1 MIPRGL
7 ATQSMERQVAAETLA
22 AALSPLSVRAIQQ
35 RLERILID
43 DRELL
48 ISLQCQLEQIRR
60 ELRLLND
67 DRIVRALDGGD
78 QPIRH

>member
-1 MIPRGL
+1 MIPGPVPLTMANRV
-7 ATQSMERQVAAETLA
+7 ATETLSA
-22 AALSPLSVRAIQQ
+22 AMSPMSMRSVQA
-35 RLERILID
+35 RLERLLID

-67 DRIVRALDGGD
+67 DRIFRVLDATET
-78 QPIRH
+78 IRH

>member
-1 MIPRGL
+1 MISANHPE
-7 ATQSMERQVAAETLA
+7 SMERLVAAETLA
-22 AALSPLSVRAIQQ
+22 AATNPFSVRAIQQ

-67 DRIVRALDGGD
+67 ARIVRALEGEDV
-78 QPIRH
+78 PIRH

>member
-1 MIPRGL
+1 MMPVPQGS
-7 ATQSMERQVAAETLA
+7 TFEREVAAETLA

-67 DRIVRALDGGD
+67 ERIVRSLDTGD
-78 QPIRH
+78 HPIQH

>member
-1 MIPRGL
+1 MSPAGHS
-7 ATQSMERQVAAETLA
+7 TPMERRIGAETLA
-22 AALSPLSVRAIQQ
+22 GAMCPPSARAIQE

-67 DRIVRALDGGD
+67 DRIVRSLDGVD
-78 QPIRH
+78 SPVQN

>member
-1 MIPRGL
+1 MIPGPEPQTMVHRI
-7 ATQSMERQVAAETLA
+7 ANETLS
-22 AALSPLSVRAIQQ
+22 AALSPLSMRSVQA
-35 RLERILID
+35 RLERLLID

-67 DRIVRALDGGD
+67 ERILRVLDSEG
-78 QPIRH
+78 PLRH

>member
-1 MIPRGL
+1 MMPAPR
-7 ATQSMERQVAAETLA
+7 ASTIEREVAAETLA

-67 DRIVRALDGGD
+67 ERIVRALAPGD
-78 QPIRH
+78 HPISH

>member
-1 MIPRGL
+1 MMPIPRG
-7 ATQSMERQVAAETLA
+7 SSIEREVAAETLA

-67 DRIVRALDGGD
+67 ERIVRALGSQDH
-78 QPIRH
+78 PISH

>member
-1 MIPRGL
+1 MIS
-7 ATQSMERQVAAETLA
+7 ATEPNSMERQIAAETLA
-22 AALSPLSVRAIQQ
+22 ATMSPLSVRSIQR
-35 RLERILID
+35 RLERLLID

-67 DRIVRALDGGD
+67 DRIVRALDGGE
-78 QPIRH
+78 PPFRH

>member
-1 MIPRGL
+1 MIPTDMPG
-7 ATQSMERQVAAETLA
+7 TMERQVAAETLA
-22 AALSPLSVRAIQQ
+22 AALSPLSVRSIQR

-67 DRIVRALDGGD
+67 DRIVRALDGED
-78 QPIRH
+78 ASYRH

>member
-1 MIPRGL
+1 MMPVPARTTI
-7 ATQSMERQVAAETLA
+7 EREVAAETLA

-35 RLERILID
+35 RLERILLD

-60 ELRLLND
+60 EIRLLND
-67 DRIVRALDGGD
+67 DRILQSLDYRD
-78 QPIRH
+78 HPLRH

>member
-1 MIPRGL
+1 MPAPQQGSRMQQ
-7 ATQSMERQVAAETLA
+7 AVAAETLA

-35 RLERILID
+35 RLERMLLD

-67 DRIVRALDGGD
+67 ERIVRALDHRD
-78 QPIRH
+78 FPISN

>member
-1 MIPRGL
+1 MMP
-7 ATQSMERQVAAETLA
+7 TQAGITIERAVAAETLA
-22 AALSPLSVRAIQQ
+22 AALSPMSVRSIQQ

-67 DRIVRALDGGD
+67 ERIVHALGGED
-78 QPIRH
+78 VPIRN

>member
-1 MIPRGL
+1 MIS
-7 ATQSMERQVAAETLA
+7 AAESNSMEKQIAAETLA
-22 AALSPLSVRAIQQ
+22 ATMSPISVRSIQR
-35 RLERILID
+35 RLERLLID

-67 DRIVRALDGGD
+67 ERIVRALDSGE
-78 QPIRH
+78 PSFRH

>member
-1 MIPRGL
+1 
-7 ATQSMERQVAAETLA
+7 MEREVAAETLA
-22 AALSPLSVRAIQQ
+22 ASLSPLSARTIQH

-60 ELRLLND
+60 EIRLLND
-67 DRIVRALDGGD
+67 DRILQSLDYRD
-78 QPIRH
+78 HPLRH

>member
-1 MIPRGL
+1 MMTAPRGN
-7 ATQSMERQVAAETLA
+7 TIEREVAAETLA
-22 AALSPLSVRAIQQ
+22 AALSPHSVRAIQQ
-35 RLERILID
+35 RLESILID

-67 DRIVRALDGGD
+67 DRIVRVLDGQD
-78 QPIRH
+78 RPIAN

>member
-1 MIPRGL
+1 MIP
-7 ATQSMERQVAAETLA
+7 AEPSSIERRVAAETIA
-22 AALSPLSVRAIQQ
+22 AALSPLPMRSIQA
-35 RLERILID
+35 RLEKILID

-67 DRIVRALDGGD
+67 ERIVRALGD
-78 QPIRH
+78 DEAPIRH

>member
-1 MIPRGL
+1 MMPTPGGRTI
-7 ATQSMERQVAAETLA
+7 EREVAAETLV
-22 AALSPLSVRAIQQ
+22 AALSPISVRAIQQ

-67 DRIVRALDGGD
+67 ERIVRALDSQD
-78 QPIRH
+78 HPIRN

>member
-1 MIPRGL
+1 MMSADRES
-7 ATQSMERQVAAETLA
+7 ATGRAVYAETLA
-22 AALSPLSVRAIQQ
+22 ASISPLSVRAIQR

-48 ISLQCQLEQIRR
+48 ISLQCQLEQIHR

-67 DRIVRALDGGD
+67 ERIVHALDNRD
-78 QPIRH
+78 HPIQN

>member
-1 MIPRGL
+1 MISLPGVK
-7 ATQSMERQVAAETLA
+7 TIEREVAAETLA

-35 RLERILID
+35 RLERILLD

-60 ELRLLND
+60 EIRLLND
-67 DRIVRALDGGD
+67 DRIVQALDFQD
-78 QPIRH
+78 HPLRH

>member
-1 MIPRGL
+1 MPIPES
-7 ATQSMERQVAAETLA
+7 TIERDVAAETLA
-22 AALSPLSVRAIQQ
+22 AALSPLSIRAIQQ
-35 RLERILID
+35 RLERILLD

-67 DRIVRALDGGD
+67 DRIVRALSHEDH
-78 QPIRH
+78 PLTH